1 LTVCVIRLSKNLFFA
16 KNGIYSLEIKR
27 NLNKKNHPQYLL
39 LNKIGNQAL
48 ALKWSRE
55 LANTLLDEQ
64 KLNAGIIN
72 KYEQGK

>member
-1 LTVCVIRLSKNLFFA
+1 MTVCVIRLSKNLFFA

>member
-1 LTVCVIRLSKNLFFA
+1 LTVCIIRLSKNLFFDE
-16 KNGIYSLEIKR
+16 NGIFSLEIRR
-27 NLNKKNHPQYLL
+27 NLNKKIQLQCLL

-48 ALKWSRE
+48 AIIWTRE

-64 KLNAGIIN
+64 ALNAELIN

>member
-48 ALKWSRE
+48 AIKWPRE
-55 LANTLLDEQ
+55 LANNLLDEQ

>member
-1 LTVCVIRLSKNLFFA
+1 LTVCIIRLYKNLFFDE
-16 KNGIYSLEIKR
+16 NGIFSLEIRR
-27 NLNKKNHPQYLL
+27 NLNKKIQLQCLL

-48 ALKWSRE
+48 AIKWTRE

-64 KLNAGIIN
+64 ALNAELIN

>member
-1 LTVCVIRLSKNLFFA
+1 LTVCIIRLYKNLFFDE
-16 KNGIYSLEIKR
+16 NGIFSLEIRR
-27 NLNKKNHPQYLL
+27 NLNKKIQLQCLL

-48 ALKWSRE
+48 AIKWTRE

-64 KLNAGIIN
+64 ELNPELIN

>member
-1 LTVCVIRLSKNLFFA
+1 MTVCIIRLYKNLFFDE
-16 KNGIYSLEIKR
+16 NGIFSLEIRR
-27 NLNKKNHPQYLL
+27 NLNKKIQLQCLL

-48 ALKWSRE
+48 AIKWTRE

-64 KLNAGIIN
+64 ALNAELIN

>member
-1 LTVCVIRLSKNLFFA
+1 MTVCIIRLYKNLFFDE
-16 KNGIYSLEIKR
+16 NGIFSLEIRR
-27 NLNKKNHPQYLL
+27 NLNKKIQLQCLL

-48 ALKWSRE
+48 AIKWTRE

-64 KLNAGIIN
+64 ELNPELIN

>member
-1 LTVCVIRLSKNLFFA
+1 MTVCVIRRYKNLFFDE
-16 KNGIYSLEIKR
+16 NGIFSLEIRR
-27 NLNKKNHPQYLL
+27 NLNKKIQLQCLL

-48 ALKWSRE
+48 AIKWTRE

>member
-1 LTVCVIRLSKNLFFA
+1 LTVCVIRRYKNLFFDE
-16 KNGIYSLEIKR
+16 NGIFSLEIRR
-27 NLNKKNHPQYLL
+27 NLNKKIQLQCLL

-48 ALKWSRE
+48 AIKWTRE

>member
-1 LTVCVIRLSKNLFFA
+1 LTVYGIRWSKNLFFA

-48 ALKWSRE
+48 AIKWPRE
-55 LANTLLDEQ
+55 LANNLLDEQ

>member
-1 LTVCVIRLSKNLFFA
+1 MTVCVIRRYKNLFFDE
-16 KNGIYSLEIKR
+16 NGIFSLEIRR
-27 NLNKKNHPQYLL
+27 NLNKKIQLQCLL

-48 ALKWSRE
+48 AIKWTRE

-64 KLNAGIIN
+64 ELNTELIN

>member
-1 LTVCVIRLSKNLFFA
+1 MTVCIIRLSKNLFFDE
-16 KNGIYSLEIKR
+16 NGIFSLEIRR
-27 NLNKKNHPQYLL
+27 NLNKKIQLQCLL

-48 ALKWSRE
+48 AIKWTRE

-64 KLNAGIIN
+64 ALNAELIN

>member
-1 LTVCVIRLSKNLFFA
+1 
-16 KNGIYSLEIKR
+16 
-27 NLNKKNHPQYLL
+27 LNTKKIQLQCLL

-48 ALKWSRE
+48 AIKWTRE

-64 KLNAGIIN
+64 ALNAELIN

>member
-1 LTVCVIRLSKNLFFA
+1 MTVCIIRLSKNLFFDE
-16 KNGIYSLEIKR
+16 NGIFSLEIRR
-27 NLNKKNHPQYLL
+27 NLNKKIQLQCLL

-48 ALKWSRE
+48 AIKWTRE

-64 KLNAGIIN
+64 ELNTELIN

>member
-1 LTVCVIRLSKNLFFA
+1 LTVCIIRLSKNLFFDE
-16 KNGIYSLEIKR
+16 NGIFSLEIRR
-27 NLNKKNHPQYLL
+27 NLNKKIQLQCLL

-48 ALKWSRE
+48 AIKWTRE

-64 KLNAGIIN
+64 ELNTELIN

>member
-1 LTVCVIRLSKNLFFA
+1 LTVCIIRLSKNLFFDE
-16 KNGIYSLEIKR
+16 NGIFSLEIRR
-27 NLNKKNHPQYLL
+27 NLNKKIQLQCLL

-48 ALKWSRE
+48 AIKWTRE

-64 KLNAGIIN
+64 ALNAELIN